1 MDDLLQF
8 RRQRIKLAHQ
18 VRQQFVL
25 NRFPALHDLD
35 RSDRIHLSGQSD
47 DDLDNLIMPEMAA
60 RSSFFAARAKEFCME
75 RAF

>member
-1 MDDLLQF
+1 M
-8 RRQRIKLAHQ
+8 
-18 VRQQFVL
+18 L

-47 DDLDNLIMPEMAA
+47 DELDNLIMPEMAA
-60 RSSFFAARAKEFCME
+60 RSSSFAVRAKEFRME